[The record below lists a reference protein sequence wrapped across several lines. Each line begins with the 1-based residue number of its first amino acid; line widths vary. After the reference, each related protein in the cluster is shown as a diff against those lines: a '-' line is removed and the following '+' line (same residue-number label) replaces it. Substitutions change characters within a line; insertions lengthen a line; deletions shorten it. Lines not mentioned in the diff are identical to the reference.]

1 MSEPKTVAVSD
12 VRPLTIEQL
21 EWGLR
26 TPTADSADIS
36 AFRDENMEP
45 FRVTLIHAIRDTSD
59 ALLSRDIPLLWKI
72 ELESELKELVRL
84 VELADRHIS
93 SQASRGRS
101 AQAFPPGF
109 GRIH

>member
-1 MSEPKTVAVSD
+1 MSEPKNVAVSD
-12 VRPLTIEQL
+12 IRPLTIEQL
-21 EWGLR
+21 EFGLR
-26 TPTADSADIS
+26 TLTADGADIG
-36 AFRDENMEP
+36 AFWNENIEP
-45 FRVTLIHAIRDTSD
+45 FRVTLMHAIRDTSA

-101 AQAFPPGF
+101 AQAFPPGS